1 MIGAAF
7 TDAACSLIKEI
18 PKMVN
23 AYCNP
28 AAGVLEGLGQQ
39 KGTQEFPS
47 GQASGGGSNQD
58 DMSAG
63 NSEVGVQMRILNGHI
78 NRIGTFFNLD
88 DKTLN
93 EKQIESTVGKQIERL
108 QDIKSNIDG
117 AASNGANMDLIEKM
131 RSMTNDLISKY
142 NNVNRYD

>member
-23 AYCNP
+23 TYYNP

-39 KGTQEFPS
+39 KGAQEFP
-47 GQASGGGSNQD
+47 GAQASGGGSNQD

-63 NSEVGVQMRILNGHI
+63 NSEVGVQMKILNGHI
-78 NRIGTFFNLD
+78 NNIGTFFNLD

-93 EKQIESTVGKQIERL
+93 EKQIESTVGKQIELL

-117 AASNGANMDLIEKM
+117 AASNGANKHLIEKM
-131 RSMTNDLISKY
+131 RTMTNVLIGKY
-142 NNVNRYD
+142 DNLIR